1 MQTSAQLIRRAGADG
16 SLATDRTISESV
28 RKWASERG
36 DGLAFV
42 GPDSTLTWRQLD
54 LAADECAAWLAAA
67 GVGIGDNVV
76 WLGRNSPDFAIVYLA
91 TRRLRAAL
99 VGGNWRLTDGELA
112 ATLARVPSVIVV
124 ADHHEGG
131 RQLDHDQVVVLDA
144 GRSRPWDGHRADD
157 VELHDRPGD
166 DDEVALFWFTSGSTG
181 VPKAVGLSADRIEL
195 AVALR
200 SGYRLSTASRLLI
213 VPPVFHA
220 AGSIWTHYVMSRG
233 ATGYFIA
240 DATPSGIVSSL
251 VDDRITHFLAVP
263 TLLQVLVEALRG
275 KPAQLS
281 LQHIGYGSAPISP
294 ALLRDAIDVLGCR
307 FSGVYGLSELG
318 GVASY
323 LAPDDHDPDGPHA
336 DRLRSVGTP
345 IAGATMATRRPD
357 GSDCDTDEPGELWVS
372 APTMM
377 LGYWD
382 DGQRIGPAR
391 RTDDW
396 LATGDRARI
405 DADGYVYIEG
415 RMDDMII
422 TGGENVQPAEVEAVL
437 ESHPG
442 VEECAVYGVP
452 DEHWGQRVVAAVV
465 VGLGAAHLDDTE
477 VIAYCR
483 DRLAHYKCPTRIV
496 VVAEIPRTA
505 TGKIQRGRLQKASS
519 GTPGHTS

>member
-1 MQTSAQLIRRAGADG
+1 M
-16 SLATDRTISESV
+16 
-28 RKWASERG
+28 
-36 DGLAFV
+36 
-42 GPDSTLTWRQLD
+42 
-54 LAADECAAWLAAA
+54 
-67 GVGIGDNVV
+67 
-76 WLGRNSPDFAIVYLA
+76 IVA
-91 TRRLRAAL
+91 
-99 VGGNWRLTDGELA
+99 
-112 ATLARVPSVIVV
+112 

-181 VPKAVGLSADRIEL
+181 VPKAVGLSADRTEL

-251 VDDRITHFLAVP
+251 VDDRITHFPSRSPRSCRSSSRRCA
-263 TLLQVLVEALRG
+263 A
-275 KPAQLS
+275 PAQLS

-294 ALLRDAIDVLGCR
+294 ALLRDAIDVPGCR
-307 FSGVYGLSELG
+307 FSGVYGPSELG

-372 APTMM
+372 ALTMM

-405 DADGYVYIEG
+405 DADGYVSS
-415 RMDDMII
+415 R
-422 TGGENVQPAEVEAVL
+422 
-437 ESHPG
+437 
-442 VEECAVYGVP
+442 
-452 DEHWGQRVVAAVV
+452 AAW
-465 VGLGAAHLDDTE
+465 T
-477 VIAYCR
+477 
-483 DRLAHYKCPTRIV
+483 T
-496 VVAEIPRTA
+496 
-505 TGKIQRGRLQKASS
+505 
-519 GTPGHTS
+519 

>member
-1 MQTSAQLIRRAGADG
+1 MEASAPLIPDVGPHG
-16 SLATDRTISESV
+16 SLATDLTISESV
-28 RKWASERG
+28 RKWAAERG
-36 DGLAFV
+36 DDLAFV
-42 GPDSTLTWRQLD
+42 GPDATLTWRQLD
-54 LAADECAAWLAAA
+54 DAADRCAAWLAQA
-67 GVGIGDNVV
+67 GVRAGDNVV
-76 WLGRNSPDFAIVYLA
+76 WLGRNSPDFAVVYLA
-91 TRRLRAAL
+91 ARRLRAAL

-124 ADHHEGG
+124 ADHHEGE
-131 RQLDHDQVVVLDA
+131 RRLDHDRVVVLDA
-144 GRSRPWDGHRADD
+144 AATRPWDTYRADG
-157 VELHDRPGD
+157 VELFDRPGD

-181 VPKAVGLSADRIEL
+181 VPKAVGLSANRIEL

-200 SGYRLSTASRLLI
+200 SGYRFSAASRLLI

-251 VDDRITHFLAVP
+251 VDDGITHFLAVP
-263 TLLQVLVEALRG
+263 TLLAVLVEELRDR
-275 KPAQLS
+275 PAQLS
-281 LQHIGYGSAPISP
+281 LEHVGYGSAPISP
-294 ALLRDAIDVLGCR
+294 MLLRNALDVLGCR

-323 LAPDDHDPDGPHA
+323 LAPADHDPDGPHA
-336 DRLRSVGTP
+336 TRLSSVGTP

-357 GSDCDTDEPGELWVS
+357 GTDCDADEPGELWVS

-382 DGQRIGPAR
+382 AGQRIGPAR
-391 RTDDW
+391 GSDDW

-405 DADGYVYIEG
+405 DADGYVYIDG

-442 VEECAVYGVP
+442 IEECAVYGVV
-452 DEHWGQRVVAAVV
+452 DERWGQRVVAAVV
-465 VGLGAAHLDDTE
+465 APEADPDELIAH
-477 VIAYCR
+477 CR
-483 DRLAHYKCPTRIV
+483 DRLAHYKCPSQ
-496 VVAEIPRTA
+496 VVAVEVIPRTA
-505 TGKIQRGRLQKASS
+505 TGKVRRGLLPGA
-519 GTPGHTS
+519 GT

>member
-1 MQTSAQLIRRAGADG
+1 
-16 SLATDRTISESV
+16 
-28 RKWASERG
+28 
-36 DGLAFV
+36 
-42 GPDSTLTWRQLD
+42 
-54 LAADECAAWLAAA
+54 
-67 GVGIGDNVV
+67 
-76 WLGRNSPDFAIVYLA
+76 
-91 TRRLRAAL
+91 
-99 VGGNWRLTDGELA
+99 
-112 ATLARVPSVIVV
+112 
-124 ADHHEGG
+124 
-131 RQLDHDQVVVLDA
+131 
-144 GRSRPWDGHRADD
+144 
-157 VELHDRPGD
+157 
-166 DDEVALFWFTSGSTG
+166 
-181 VPKAVGLSADRIEL
+181 
-195 AVALR
+195 
-200 SGYRLSTASRLLI
+200 
-213 VPPVFHA
+213 
-220 AGSIWTHYVMSRG
+220 
-233 ATGYFIA
+233 
-240 DATPSGIVSSL
+240 
-251 VDDRITHFLAVP
+251 
-263 TLLQVLVEALRG
+263 
-275 KPAQLS
+275 
-281 LQHIGYGSAPISP
+281 
-294 ALLRDAIDVLGCR
+294 
-307 FSGVYGLSELG
+307 
-318 GVASY
+318 
-323 LAPDDHDPDGPHA
+323 
-336 DRLRSVGTP
+336 
-345 IAGATMATRRPD
+345 MATRRPD